1 MARRSGGGQR
11 VAGES
16 AEVEQHTGLVALCP
30 AVMAPEVCERRLT
43 CCGGSGSTAPAA
55 TARWWR
61 RFADWAR
68 AGPVQAHERAK
79 TPRANHRHL
88 AGHQY
93 DTDAKNAPRG
103 SEYRPIVIR
112 FIT

>member
-1 MARRSGGGQR
+1 MRRIR
-11 VAGES
+11 FHCTRRHRAVVA
-16 AEVEQHTGLVALCP
+16 TLC
-30 AVMAPEVCERRLT
+30 RL
-43 CCGGSGSTAPAA
+43 GAS
-55 TARWWR
+55 
-61 RFADWAR
+61 
-68 AGPVQAHERAK
+68 GPVQAHERAK

-93 DTDAKNAPRG
+93 NTDAKNAPRG